1 MPRRSFCSHS
11 LSSSNRKE
19 VALKERT
26 KERVGEANPPR
37 KKRTRPR
44 FLAVAQT
51 KKTIRAEMRA
61 PPCFF
66 LRSPS
71 YPLFLPIGNV
81 LLLPPLPP
89 LKKRVSATG
98 RRCPAAL
105 PFFFWSPRPVLF
117 FPSRSCPPFNKI
129 QFARKWRSCRW
140 RGLTKNH
147 PTSKKRASSLVFF
160 FVGGEGGHITP
171 GPSLSLT
178 QKSFFIFICN

>member
-44 FLAVAQT
+44 FLAVVQT

-61 PPCFF
+61 PPVFF
-66 LRSPS
+66 CGRHPI
-71 YPLFLPIGNV
+71 PFFLPIGNV

-89 LKKRVSATG
+89 LKNE
-98 RRCPAAL
+98 CPRQGDDVPPLSPSSFDPPARSFFSL
-105 PFFFWSPRPVLF
+105 PGPVPR
-117 FPSRSCPPFNKI
+117 S
-129 QFARKWRSCRW
+129 
-140 RGLTKNH
+140 TKY
-147 PTSKKRASSLVFF
+147 SSLENDAR
-160 FVGGEGGHITP
+160 VGGEDKLKIIRPRRRGPHRWFFFRRGRGGAYHTRTIVESHAKKFFHIY
-171 GPSLSLT
+171 L
-178 QKSFFIFICN
+178 

>member
-66 LRSPS
+66 AVAILSPFFYRSGTCCYFPPPTFKKTSVRDRETMSRRSP
-71 YPLFLPIGNV
+71 
-81 LLLPPLPP
+81 LLLLIPPPP
-89 LKKRVSATG
+89 G
-98 RRCPAAL
+98 
-105 PFFFWSPRPVLF
+105 PFFPFVFPDTIMVLSPVQQNIV
-117 FPSRSCPPFNKI
+117 RSKMTLVSV
-129 QFARKWRSCRW
+129 ARI
-140 RGLTKNH
+140 N
-147 PTSKKRASSLVFF
+147 
-160 FVGGEGGHITP
+160 
-171 GPSLSLT
+171 
-178 QKSFFIFICN
+178 